1 MGATAAAASTSTTKA
16 NSSGSTPTRSSAR
29 RPTARNPSTT
39 SAAPSTAKAPA
50 APPSAAKN
58 QPSPLTPPTTSTPHS
73 TPCFPYDW
81 KAFFTKRLKSLD
93 PQPPL
98 AGLAQ
103 GGWKLIYNATPN
115 KQLESRSK
123 VRKNIDLRFSLGL
136 IIDNEGDDHAIV
148 DVVPGSPADKAGIGP
163 NMKLLGVNGRKFD
176 EDLLKDALAA
186 TPKTGHIDLLLENA
200 TYFINA
206 KLDYN
211 GGPRYPH
218 LERVADTKDELT
230 NIITPRIKPAAEKK

>member
-1 MGATAAAASTSTTKA
+1 
-16 NSSGSTPTRSSAR
+16 
-29 RPTARNPSTT
+29 
-39 SAAPSTAKAPA
+39 
-50 APPSAAKN
+50 
-58 QPSPLTPPTTSTPHS
+58 
-73 TPCFPYDW
+73 
-81 KAFFTKRLKSLD
+81 
-93 PQPPL
+93 
-98 AGLAQ
+98 
-103 GGWKLIYNATPN
+103 
-115 KQLESRSK
+115 
-123 VRKNIDLRFSLGL
+123 SLGL
-136 IIDNEGDDHAIV
+136 IIGSEDDHAVV

-163 NMKLLGVNGRKFD
+163 NMKVLGINGRKFD

-230 NIITPRIKPAAEKK
+230 NIITPRTKSPTGKK